1 MSSIP
6 ISSYQRLVYYLC
18 PGDPRNALRAPLKL
32 RLALWQFRWH
42 DGPPEHG
49 FYGGVYHLLIGF
61 LLTVGRR
68 HCSFFFQHDM
78 GCFPAASVVER
89 VSHESCPTRLLRH
102 RNGAGLVPSKA
113 DCERQVNL

>member
-1 MSSIP
+1 MSGIP

-32 RLALWQFRWH
+32 RLALWQFRWY

-49 FYGGVYHLLIGF
+49 FYGGVYHLPIGF

-68 HCSFFFQHDM
+68 HRSFFFQHDM

-89 VSHESCPTRLLRH
+89 VSRTRVVRPVSFVIATGLASCLRKQTA
-102 RNGAGLVPSKA
+102 RG
-113 DCERQVNL
+113 R